1 MVAYILL
8 AATFIVAMVF
18 SVLDRDL
25 VTQYSWVLVLLII
38 IDLLYVQTGI
48 MKKTDK
54 FK

>member
-8 AATFIVAMVF
+8 AVTFIVAMIF
-18 SVLDRDL
+18 SVLDRGL
-25 VTQYSWVLVLLII
+25 ATQYSWILVLLILI
-38 IDLLYVQTGI
+38 NVLYVQIGI